1 MIFVR
6 GSRKE
11 HYQEVRIPVIVTG
24 ANKMLANL
32 LKKLHILHKCGCD
45 GNLTPTQKR
54 YTSCIGYTAYVSS
67 DIVVVRTQGD
77 IFASSFIYIRQTMKF
92 LKGICEIR
100 ASEKAAGNVRRK
112 KST

>member
-32 LKKLHILHKCGCD
+32 LKKLHILHKSGYD
-45 GNLTPTQKR
+45 GDFTPTQKR
-54 YTSCIGYTAYVSS
+54 YTPPALATLPMCQATSLS
-67 DIVVVRTQGD
+67 
-77 IFASSFIYIRQTMKF
+77 
-92 LKGICEIR
+92 
-100 ASEKAAGNVRRK
+100 
-112 KST
+112 